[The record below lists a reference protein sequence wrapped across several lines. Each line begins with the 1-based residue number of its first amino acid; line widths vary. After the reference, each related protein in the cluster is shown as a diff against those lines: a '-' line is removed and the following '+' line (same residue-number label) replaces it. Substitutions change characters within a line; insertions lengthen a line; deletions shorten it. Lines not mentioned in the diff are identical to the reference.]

1 MINGELIIDCFA
13 GGGGTSVGIEMAT
26 GSSPDIAVNHSP
38 AAVRM
43 HAANHPAT
51 QHYCED
57 IWRLRITPSGGR
69 DDPAAVC
76 NGKPIALAW
85 FSPDCTHFSRSRG
98 GKPKSKAIRGLA
110 WSACRWA
117 ALVSPRVIILEN
129 VEEFM
134 TWGPLNRRHHPVRAK
149 QGATFRKFISQMEGL
164 GYIVEYRTLSAADYG
179 TPTARKRFFL
189 IARRDG
195 KPIIWPEPTHGPA
208 GSPEVKEGKRLPYIG
223 AHTQVDFSLL
233 CPSIFATAESIREK
247 YGIRA
252 TRPLV
257 PKTLQRI
264 AKGIEKFVAGNP
276 DPFLVQLTENG
287 KCRDS
292 KGMEDGLYAAFIVQ
306 QQGMS
311 VGSDIRSPLNTIT
324 AGGMGH
330 MYLVMIHLHHADR
343 REAMARLEAAG
354 AGQGEKRGEGDGELD
369 GVYRGSGIFP
379 ETVEIHGT
387 RYRIA
392 DIGLRILEPRELY
405 GCQGFPKN
413 YIIDRDSSG
422 KAYPKSEQVRRCGNA
437 VCPPVPEALIRAN
450 LPELCAGAG
459 KKAAQPAA

>member
-134 TWGPLNRRHHPVRAK
+134 TWGR
-149 QGATFRKFISQMEGL
+149 
-164 GYIVEYRTLSAADYG
+164 
-179 TPTARKRFFL
+179 
-189 IARRDG
+189 
-195 KPIIWPEPTHGPA
+195 
-208 GSPEVKEGKRLPYIG
+208 
-223 AHTQVDFSLL
+223 
-233 CPSIFATAESIREK
+233 
-247 YGIRA
+247 
-252 TRPLV
+252 
-257 PKTLQRI
+257 
-264 AKGIEKFVAGNP
+264 
-276 DPFLVQLTENG
+276 
-287 KCRDS
+287 
-292 KGMEDGLYAAFIVQ
+292 
-306 QQGMS
+306 
-311 VGSDIRSPLNTIT
+311 
-324 AGGMGH
+324 
-330 MYLVMIHLHHADR
+330 
-343 REAMARLEAAG
+343 
-354 AGQGEKRGEGDGELD
+354 
-369 GVYRGSGIFP
+369 
-379 ETVEIHGT
+379 
-387 RYRIA
+387 
-392 DIGLRILEPRELY
+392 
-405 GCQGFPKN
+405 
-413 YIIDRDSSG
+413 
-422 KAYPKSEQVRRCGNA
+422 
-437 VCPPVPEALIRAN
+437 
-450 LPELCAGAG
+450 
-459 KKAAQPAA
+459 